1 MRVHKKNCIQKV
13 KLFDYSYYPCYSL
26 RVEYSKRYIQKEVAK
41 MIYGY
46 ARVSTG
52 RQELKT
58 QLEKL
63 KRAGC
68 ETIFQEKMTGTKKD
82 GREELQKMMDLLQA
96 GDIVKITK
104 IDRLARSIPD
114 LRDLIEDMHNRGVA
128 VEFLDNNMRFE
139 PNGNDP
145 MQKLMLNM
153 LGSFAEFERDLI
165 VSRTQEGKTYA
176 KKHDPEYKDGRPKRR
191 LTPQYLHAIELLQTL
206 SYNQVS
212 KKTGISKS
220 TLQRI
225 KRQHETE
232 GERKA

>member
-1 MRVHKKNCIQKV
+1 
-13 KLFDYSYYPCYSL
+13 
-26 RVEYSKRYIQKEVAK
+26 

-46 ARVSTG
+46 ARVSTSK
-52 RQELKT
+52 QELKT

-63 KRAGC
+63 KNAGC
-68 ETIFQEKMTGTKKD
+68 EKVFQEKMSGTKKD
-82 GREELQKMMDLLQA
+82 GREELQKMLNVLQA
-96 GDIVKITK
+96 GDVVKITK

-114 LRDLIEDMHNRGVA
+114 LRDLIQAMHERAVA
-128 VEFLDNNMRFE
+128 VEFLDNNLSFK

-165 VSRTQEGKTYA
+165 VSRTQEGKAYA
-176 KKHDPEYKDGRPKRR
+176 KKHDKKFKDGRPKRR
-191 LTPQYLHAIELLQTL
+191 LTPQYLHAIELLQTM
-206 SYNQVS
+206 SYNEVS

-225 KRQHETE
+225 KRQHEE
-232 GERKA
+232 ERGQLS